1 MPLTCKLLRGVL
13 SMTFVDS
20 SKARGTS
27 DQVWRWTSQPGN
39 ESSSYR
45 QLRKNIVEISEHMEV
60 VDANDQHVGIV
71 EKVEGQ
77 RIKLVQKDAL
87 DPNDL
92 FLDMS
97 QIDRVDDHKVW
108 LLQKVSAV
116 TTKAFLAPLEST
128 K

>member
-1 MPLTCKLLRGVL
+1 MV
-13 SMTFVDS
+13 
-20 SKARGTS
+20 
-27 DQVWRWTSQPGN
+27 
-39 ESSSYR
+39 
-45 QLRKNIVEISEHMEV
+45 ISEHMEV

-87 DPNDL
+87 DPKHL
-92 FLDMS
+92 FLDIS

-116 TTKAFLAPLEST
+116 TTKAFLAPLEPN
-128 K
+128 KQ